1 MRGHYQPCGQS
12 GTDRSIGAHGISD
25 SSASEKVLDVDMDAQ
40 SADPRDAGRINDAGC
55 LDGLLS
61 QRSHFNTSNHRAVAP
76 YDPAVAKASMVE
88 RLRRVFGELFGA
100 VNEALREKGGYL
112 DERIKRASELLRNDP
127 ELHRFLVPEAPDTAA
142 TDGCA
147 RVGLMPWKA
156 RMIKQHIEQHLEEG
170 LRNRELAAVV
180 GLSESHFCR
189 AFKESFGDTPHR
201 YIVRRRIEHARE
213 LLLTTDVSLGQI
225 GIDCGLADQAHF
237 CRLFRRFHGES
248 PGSFRRARA
257 VVTAS
262 MTMSTL
268 PIARR

>member
-1 MRGHYQPCGQS
+1 
-12 GTDRSIGAHGISD
+12 
-25 SSASEKVLDVDMDAQ
+25 MDAQ
-40 SADPRDAGRINDAGC
+40 SAGPRDAGRINDAGC
-55 LDGLLS
+55 LDALLS
-61 QRSHFNTSNHRAVAP
+61 QCRHFNTSDHRVVAP
-76 YDPAVAKASMVE
+76 YDDGVAKASMVE

-100 VNEALREKGGYL
+100 VNDVLRDKGGYL

-127 ELHRFLVPEAPDTAA
+127 ELHRLLVPEAPNTAA
-142 TDGCA
+142 ADGCA
-147 RVGLMPWKA
+147 RLGLMPWKA
-156 RMIKQHIEQHLEEG
+156 RVIKQYIAQHLEEG

-257 VVTAS
+257 VATAS
-262 MTMSTL
+262 MSMSTL

>member
-1 MRGHYQPCGQS
+1 
-12 GTDRSIGAHGISD
+12 
-25 SSASEKVLDVDMDAQ
+25 MDAQ
-40 SADPRDAGRINDAGC
+40 SADPRDAGRINYAGC

-61 QRSHFNTSNHRAVAP
+61 RCSQFNTSNHRIAAP
-76 YDPAVAKASMVE
+76 HDDGVAKASMLE

-100 VNEALREKGGYL
+100 VNDVLRDKGGYL

-127 ELHRFLVPEAPDTAA
+127 ELHRLLVPEASNAA
-142 TDGCA
+142 AADGCA
-147 RVGLMPWKA
+147 RVGLVPWKA
-156 RMIKQHIEQHLEEG
+156 RVIKRYIEQHLEEG

-180 GLSESHFCR
+180 GLSESYFCR
-189 AFKESFGDTPHR
+189 AFKETFGDTPHR

-257 VVTAS
+257 VVTPL
-262 MTMSTL
+262 MTMSTM
-268 PIARR
+268 PIARL

>member
-1 MRGHYQPCGQS
+1 
-12 GTDRSIGAHGISD
+12 
-25 SSASEKVLDVDMDAQ
+25 MDAQ
-40 SADPRDAGRINDAGC
+40 SADPLDAGRTNDVGC
-55 LDGLLS
+55 LDGLSS
-61 QRSHFNTSNHRAVAP
+61 QRSHFDTGNHRVVAP
-76 YDPAVAKASMVE
+76 YDHGVAKASMVE
-88 RLRRVFGELFGA
+88 RLRRVFGELFAA
-100 VNEALREKGGYL
+100 VNDVLRDKGGYY
-112 DERIKRASELLRNDP
+112 DERIKRASELLRDDP
-127 ELHRFLVPEAPDTAA
+127 ELHKLLVPEAPNTAA
-142 TDGCA
+142 VEGCA

-156 RMIKQHIEQHLEEG
+156 RLIKQHIEQHLEEA

-189 AFKESFGDTPHR
+189 AFKESFGETPHR

-213 LLLTTDVSLGQI
+213 LLLTTDASLGQI

-262 MTMSTL
+262 TTMSTL
-268 PIARR
+268 LIAPR